1 MKYKIITRDDD
12 GSKNIAE
19 LIKTIYLKDDT
30 EVESNPEHLFVFGG
44 DGTFLRAM
52 HDLLSCT
59 SGDCQTPC
67 IVHGLNTGTLGF
79 FTSYIPVKEQ
89 VDDLFNRIHNNDY
102 LCTRI
107 IRPLTFGVMFEDNTT
122 QQGFAINEITVT
134 TAERKTLT
142 AKITI
147 DNNYFEKFKGTG
159 LCISTTIGS
168 TAYNKS
174 LGGAV
179 VHPDLDII
187 QLTEMAGINS
197 ASYQTLSSPVIL
209 PADAS
214 LEIET
219 SDNIVITFDHCSES
233 FDQSKK
239 KIKYIWITQSAFEF
253 MLDNTNNDNF
263 IEKLKRS
270 FIFSK

>member
-1 MKYKIITRDDD
+1 MKYKIITRDE

-19 LIKTIYLKDDT
+19 LVKTIYLKNDI

-44 DGTFLRAM
+44 DGTFLRAI
-52 HDLLSCT
+52 HDLLSST
-59 SGDCQTPC
+59 SKNSQTPC
-67 IVHGLNTGTLGF
+67 IVHGINTGTLGF
-79 FTSYIPVKEQ
+79 FTSYTPVKEQ
-89 VDDLFNRIHNNDY
+89 LDELFNRIQIDQ
-102 LCTRI
+102 LCTRL
-107 IRPLTFGVMFEDNTT
+107 IRPLTFGVMFEDNTS
-122 QQGFAINEITVT
+122 QQGFAINEITIT

-209 PADAS
+209 PADNQI
-214 LEIET
+214 EIET
-219 SDNIVITFDHCSES
+219 QDNIVITFDHCSES
-233 FDQSKK
+233 FNQSKK
-239 KIKYIWITQSAFEF
+239 KIKYIWINQSTFEF
-253 MLDNTNNDNF
+253 MLDNTNNSNF

-270 FIFSK
+270 FIISK